1 MARENARAPGARVGR
16 DVIVTKGRIVTWGV
30 KMIDIQRTDGRFDW
44 GDDTLVC
51 SACGRR
57 QATETAPGG
66 APLCVPCNKLLQL
79 KGERKHGVWKVKRI
93 FDAVMLKLTGGD
105 A

>member
-1 MARENARAPGARVGR
+1 M
-16 DVIVTKGRIVTWGV
+16 IVTKGRNRDMGW
-30 KMIDIQRTDGRFDW
+30 TDGRFDW

-66 APLCVPCNKLLQL
+66 APLCEPCNKDLMLLQL
-79 KGERKHGVWKVKRI
+79 KGERKHGVWKARRI
-93 FDAVMLKLTGGD
+93 FDAVMRKLTGGD
-105 A
+105 G

>member
-1 MARENARAPGARVGR
+1 
-16 DVIVTKGRIVTWGV
+16 
-30 KMIDIQRTDGRFDW
+30 MIDIQRTDGHW
-44 GDDTLVC
+44 GDGTLVC

-66 APLCVPCNKLLQL
+66 AALCVPCNKLVILQL
-79 KGERKHGVWKVKRI
+79 KGERKHGVWKTKRI
-93 FDAVMLKLTGGD
+93 FDAVMRKLTGGD